1 MVLFT
6 VSSDY
11 TSCCWFYLT
20 CKEMPGVTKHI
31 FEHELRDILSMWNN
45 EIKSICPL
53 LPRKYTSNDVIV
65 LLKCYYPHE
74 WKSVE
79 SKYIYYHTK
88 DKYLKRHFGKS
99 RFNMPKPDL
108 LIRRVVTF
116 KKIFSD
122 SYKLTHWNTYS
133 EQNCI
138 DSQAKLWEIR
148 ESKIE
153 RINRKIEVA
162 LSKTQQVT
170 PSFIDQLMGLYERK
184 NTTQKDKV
192 YILLELKKYY
202 CEKIIQFFFKLND
215 TELNRQLREE
225 AFFHL
230 QSFNFN
236 PRLRKQQFM
245 RIHAKNKKRKYYLK
259 KVYPNEKY
267 DIPQNPDELE
277 YRIENSNEQKLK
289 SYDYFIS
296 HSSKDSKEVQK
307 LICAENQ
314 QGKNVFCDWINDV
327 DYLKRHLLCAAT
339 LRVIEKRMKQSN
351 ALIFVQSENSLKS
364 IWCKYE
370 LNYFRDLNRP
380 IFVIDKRSIID
391 NLFNLNKLEDNWF
404 VDSDY
409 KNLALITGRGIN

>member
-1 MVLFT
+1 MR
-6 VSSDY
+6 
-11 TSCCWFYLT
+11 
-20 CKEMPGVTKHI
+20 I
-31 FEHELRDILSMWNN
+31 I
-45 EIKSICPL
+45 I
-53 LPRKYTSNDVIV
+53 
-65 LLKCYYPHE
+65 
-74 WKSVE
+74 
-79 SKYIYYHTK
+79 IYYHTK

-133 EQNCI
+133 EQNRI

-148 ESKIE
+148 KSKIE

-289 SYDYFIS
+289 SYDYF
-296 HSSKDSKEVQK
+296 K
-307 LICAENQ
+307 
-314 QGKNVFCDWINDV
+314 
-327 DYLKRHLLCAAT
+327 
-339 LRVIEKRMKQSN
+339 
-351 ALIFVQSENSLKS
+351 
-364 IWCKYE
+364 
-370 LNYFRDLNRP
+370 
-380 IFVIDKRSIID
+380 
-391 NLFNLNKLEDNWF
+391 
-404 VDSDY
+404 
-409 KNLALITGRGIN
+409 